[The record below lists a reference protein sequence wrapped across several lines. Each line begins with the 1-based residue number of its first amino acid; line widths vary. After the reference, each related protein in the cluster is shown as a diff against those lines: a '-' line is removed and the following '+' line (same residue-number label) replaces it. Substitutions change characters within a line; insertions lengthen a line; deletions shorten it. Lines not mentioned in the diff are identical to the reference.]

1 MQDLNLNFP
10 TMWDIIFLKSR
21 NRFGPDFSL
30 DVGLDFSL
38 DVGLYFGLDIGP
50 DFGLDFCLDFS
61 LDSSELPHFVGLQ
74 VRLS

>member
-1 MQDLNLNFP
+1 MNLNFP

-50 DFGLDFCLDFS
+50 DFGSDLDLHLGQTGIQLGIC
-61 LDSSELPHFVGLQ
+61 PKIQH
-74 VRLS
+74 

>member
-38 DVGLYFGLDIGP
+38 DVGPYFGLDIGP
-50 DFGLDFCLDFS
+50 DFGSDLD
-61 LDSSELPHFVGLQ
+61 PHLGQTGIQLGICPKIQ
-74 VRLS
+74 H

>member
-38 DVGLYFGLDIGP
+38 DVDPYFGLDIGL
-50 DFGLDFCLDFS
+50 DFG
-61 LDSSELPHFVGLQ
+61 
-74 VRLS
+74 

>member
-38 DVGLYFGLDIGP
+38 DVGPYFGLDIGP
-50 DFGLDFCLDFS
+50 DFGSDLD
-61 LDSSELPHFVGLQ
+61 PHLG
-74 VRLS
+74 